1 MTNATL
7 AGWGKCLPPATLTN
21 ADLATFLPTD
31 DDWITSRTGIRER
44 RVTHVPGIELSRVAS
59 ERALACAGLKGED
72 IDLIIYGSTS
82 FDEFAPNCASGIQ
95 QAIGATR
102 AASMDLNTACTSFLY
117 GMSVATAMI
126 KTGGYKNALIIGV
139 EVVSKFM
146 DWNNRNVSV
155 LFGDGAAAFVLQATE
170 NDEGIVAEKL
180 QCYAD
185 ARQTL
190 RVRGM
195 GSLYCNQ
202 GVPLGDTSWD
212 FDGQEIFKKAVTG
225 MGDASVEVL
234 RRANVT
240 MDDIDI
246 VVPHQANLRIIEAVA
261 KRAGAPMEK
270 VFLTVHKYGNM
281 SAATAPIAL
290 IEALEAGRVPA
301 RGLVLIPAFGA
312 GLTLSAQL
320 IRWGARTTPIR
331 ISDAELP
338 PCNQTGLEIV
348 QGLLAHKAAMREQSE
363 ATLRMAVFSET
374 AASTA

>member
-1 MTNATL
+1 MTNAAL
-7 AGWGKCLPPATLTN
+7 VGWGKCLPPAVLTN

-31 DDWITSRTGIRER
+31 DDWITSRTGMKER
-44 RVTHVPGIELSRVAS
+44 RVTHVPGIELSYVAAV
-59 ERALACAGLKGED
+59 RALACAGLNAED

-82 FDEFAPNCASGIQ
+82 FDEFAPNCASGV
-95 QAIGATR
+95 QAKLGAHH

-126 KTGGYKNALIIGV
+126 KTGAMKNVLVIGV

-146 DWNNRNVSV
+146 DWTNRNVSV

-170 NDEGIVAEKL
+170 NDEGIIAEKL
-180 QCYAD
+180 TCFAD
-185 ARQTL
+185 SRQTL

-195 GSLYCNQ
+195 GSLYCNT

-225 MGDASVEVL
+225 MSEASIEVMK
-234 RRANVT
+234 RGGVT
-240 MDDIDI
+240 MDDIEV

-261 KRAGAPMEK
+261 KRAGAPMSK

-281 SAATAPIAL
+281 SAATAPVAL
-290 IEALEAGRVPA
+290 IDALEEGRVSPH
-301 RGLVLIPAFGA
+301 GLVLIPAFGA

-320 IRWGARTTPIR
+320 IRWGARTTPIGT
-331 ISDAELP
+331 SDIELP
-338 PCNQTGLEIV
+338 PCDKTALQIV
-348 QGLLAHKAAMREQSE
+348 QGLIAHKAASKESSE
-363 ATLRMAVFSET
+363 VALRATRFAESG
-374 AASTA
+374 